1 MEGSDSGVRIYLSWV
16 RYGTSRSA
24 TEDSL
29 LVTQSDS
36 MTHNAA
42 IIAGNLSLPLL
53 IDIIIIVCIDNNLYY
68 PHALLC

>member
-1 MEGSDSGVRIYLSWV
+1 MEGSDSGVRIHLSWV
-16 RYGTSRSA
+16 RYGTSRST

-42 IIAGNLSLPLL
+42 IVAGTLSLLLL
-53 IDIIIIVCIDNNLYY
+53 IDITTIVCIDNNLHY

>member
-42 IIAGNLSLPLL
+42 IIDGTLSFLL
-53 IDIIIIVCIDNNLYY
+53 FFDNAFIICIDNSL
-68 PHALLC
+68 